1 MWHPVGF
8 CGLRALAEC
17 GVVWRGVLWC
27 GVCVCLCVCVC
38 VCLFCLSVC
47 GIRLGLAYVRIMAW
61 FVLAGFWPLRWLT
74 FCSIVLIEGCKRLS
88 LTERSVAHVA

>member
-27 GVCVCLCVCVC
+27 GVVACGGGVCVCVCVCVCLCVCVF
-38 VCLFCLSVC
+38 VCLFCLFVC
-47 GIRLGLAYVRIMAW
+47 GILLGLAHFRIMVW
-61 FVLAGFWPLRWLT
+61 SVVAGFWPLRWLT
-74 FCSIVLIEGCKRLS
+74 FRCHCRN
-88 LTERSVAHVA
+88 RRF